1 MTATM
6 TAVVTGVPD
15 ARITYEVSG
24 APLYRT
30 PAGRLI
36 APTDLTVRV
45 IDGQAELDLTG
56 VQIDPRTLDPT
67 QPENRIDCRVPVEL
81 APDWA
86 TAKIDDALGGRHV

>member
-1 MTATM
+1 MTG
-6 TAVVTGVPD
+6 VVTGLLDV
-15 ARITYEVSG
+15 RIAYQVSG

-36 APTDLTVRV
+36 APTDLTVHV
-45 IDGQAELDLTG
+45 VDGHTELDLTG

-67 QPENRIDCRVPVEL
+67 QPEHRIDCRVPIGL

-86 TAKIDDALGGRHV
+86 TATIDDALGGRHV